1 MSVGRFAPTPSGRL
15 HLGNLLC
22 AMLAYLS
29 ARKSGGSFLVRIED
43 VDVPRCPRALAA
55 QALEDLRFLGFS
67 WDAPPVYQSER
78 AEAYQSALRQLQ
90 QRGLIYPCFCTR
102 AQLHT
107 AAPNLGDTQV
117 VYPGTCAHLKAA
129 EAEALAH
136 LRSPAL
142 RLRVPDADI
151 VFEDGL
157 FGWQRENLKRDCGDF
172 VLQRS
177 DGLFGYQLAVV
188 VDDAFSGV
196 DEVVRGRDIL
206 SATPRQIYLQHLLGL
221 PTPRYIHIP
230 LLLDP
235 EGRRLAKRDQDLD
248 LTALSKRMRAEEILG
263 LLAWAAGIQE
273 EPRPASLDTL
283 VAVFDWSRIPRED
296 IRLPRSFYPEERL
309 STLSQQQSS

>member
-1 MSVGRFAPTPSGRL
+1 MAVGRFAPTPSGRL

-90 QRGLIYPCFCTR
+90 QRGMIYPCFCTR

-117 VYPGTCAHLKAA
+117 VYPGTCTHLKAA
-129 EAEALAH
+129 EAEALAR

-235 EGRRLAKRDQDLD
+235 EGRRLAKRDRDLD

-273 EPRPASLDTL
+273 EARPASLDTL
-283 VAVFDWSRIPRED
+283 VAMFDWSRISRED

-309 STLSQQQSS
+309 STLSQSSS